1 MSQVDQTHDL
11 PARGARVGAHARQLG
26 FIQEYLVD
34 LKGRD
39 AAIRAGYSPRSAHVT
54 ASRILADPKVRS
66 TIAASIE
73 ERFSVTRESI
83 IEELAAIAFANL
95 GDHFS
100 WDEEGRIRSKPSRGL
115 TQAQKRAVAS
125 IRQVRT
131 KEGTILQ
138 VNLSDK
144 LRALELLARLTGI
157 LGEPGTKHLRA
168 NS

>member
-1 MSQVDQTHDL
+1 MSQIDQTHDL
-11 PARGARVGAHARQLG
+11 PARGARLSAHAKQLG

-54 ASRILADPKVRS
+54 ASRILADPRVRS

-73 ERFSVTRESI
+73 ERFSVTKESI
-83 IEELAAIAFANL
+83 IEELAAIAFASL

-125 IRQVRT
+125 IKQTRDNHGAIVEVR
-131 KEGTILQ
+131 LP
-138 VNLSDK
+138 DK
-144 LRALELLARLTGI
+144 LKALELLSKV
-157 LGEPGTKHLRA
+157 LGLVE
-168 NS
+168 

>member
-1 MSQVDQTHDL
+1 MSQVDQPHDL
-11 PARGARVGAHARQLG
+11 PARGARLGAHAKQLG

-54 ASRILADPKVRS
+54 ASRILADPRVRS

-73 ERFSVTRESI
+73 ERFSVTKESI

-95 GDHFS
+95 GDHFT

-115 TQAQKRAVAS
+115 TQAQTRAVAS
-125 IRQVRT
+125 IKQTRDNHGAIVEVR
-131 KEGTILQ
+131 LP
-138 VNLSDK
+138 DK
-144 LRALELLARLTGI
+144 LKALELLSKV
-157 LGEPGTKHLRA
+157 LGLVE
-168 NS
+168 